1 MAFRERERGASSGRP
16 PPSHRAS
23 PIFLLLPVLFTLD
36 KRQSQRHTPSEAEAP
51 EKQTDSGLGKA
62 PLPLAA
68 SRCCCPAHG
77 QCPSQPGCVS
87 GAGQTRISSPFPSSC
102 KPTPDSRD
110 GKAALRCLHQLQT
123 QVPSFILGASRFSN
137 CISQGSSYMLRLPS

>member
-1 MAFRERERGASSGRP
+1 MAFREREREASSGRP

-36 KRQSQRHTPSEAEAP
+36 KRQSQRYTPSEAEVP

-87 GAGQTRISSPFPSSC
+87 GAGKTRISSPFPSSYSPHWTAETGKLLSDTSTSC
-102 KPTPDSRD
+102 RHRCPVLSWEHLDSQIVFPREVL
-110 GKAALRCLHQLQT
+110 KC
-123 QVPSFILGASRFSN
+123 
-137 CISQGSSYMLRLPS
+137 